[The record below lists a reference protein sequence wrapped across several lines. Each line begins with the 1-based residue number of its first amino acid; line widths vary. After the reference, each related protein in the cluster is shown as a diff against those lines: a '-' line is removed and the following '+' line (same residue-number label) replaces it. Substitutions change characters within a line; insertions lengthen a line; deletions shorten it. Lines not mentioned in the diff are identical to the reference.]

1 MKTIHFDMNKYET
14 HVDLEYLKEN
24 GRVEKIS
31 DGVIFS
37 SGLENAALHQ

>member
-14 HVDLEYLKEN
+14 HVDLEYLKEH

-31 DGVIFS
+31 DGV
-37 SGLENAALHQ
+37 